1 MEDATGV
8 MAKSE
13 KAFATKNG
21 WYLWCR
27 MYDMKMT
34 ATDTEACPG
43 SRRAHNNKGATA
55 ASLRPV
61 LHMQLVPE
69 LCVRRAA
76 GCAPA
81 RR

>member
-1 MEDATGV
+1 MHARGVWGLEDATGV

-43 SRRAHNNKGATA
+43 SRRHTTTK
-55 ASLRPV
+55 
-61 LHMQLVPE
+61 VPNIHIST
-69 LCVRRAA
+69 
-76 GCAPA
+76 
-81 RR
+81 